1 MGFGIYKGADTDTKK
16 LVNEFEKVLECT
28 YRVKVND
35 NLSFAPY
42 YQVYFDPAYRNVSTV
57 SATGVQ
63 AHFSF

>member
-1 MGFGIYKGADTDTKK
+1 M
-16 LVNEFEKVLECT
+16 LECT